1 MNAATTLLW
10 RSFSEAGAVSEG
22 NMVELLPGS
31 GRSFIEMAYGLADF
45 IFYTQ

>member
-22 NMVELLPGS
+22 NMAELLPGS
-31 GRSFIEMAYGLADF
+31 GQSFIETAFGFAGF